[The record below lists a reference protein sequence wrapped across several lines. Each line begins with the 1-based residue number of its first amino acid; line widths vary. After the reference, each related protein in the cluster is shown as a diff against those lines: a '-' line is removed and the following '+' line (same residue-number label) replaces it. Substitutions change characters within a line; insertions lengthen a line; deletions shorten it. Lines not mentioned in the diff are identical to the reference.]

1 VEPISPILGIWA
13 ATTRKDHLEERL
25 TAEEALKTYTLNA
38 AYASFDEDKRGTI
51 EAGKLADLT
60 MLSDDPLAVAADRIK
75 QIKVDMTIVGGKIVY
90 ARK

>member
-1 VEPISPILGIWA
+1 MSPILGIWA
-13 ATTRKDHLEERL
+13 ATTREGHLEERL
-25 TAEEALKTYTLNA
+25 TVEEALKTYTLNA